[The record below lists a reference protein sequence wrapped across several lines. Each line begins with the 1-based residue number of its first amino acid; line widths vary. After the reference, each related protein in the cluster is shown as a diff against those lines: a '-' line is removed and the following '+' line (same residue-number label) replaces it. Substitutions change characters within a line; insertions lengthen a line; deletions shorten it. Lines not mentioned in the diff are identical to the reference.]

1 MKEQS
6 AAGILE
12 TTIEKVKNLVNV
24 STIIGEPMNIDGGI
38 TIIPVS
44 KVTYGFASG
53 GSDFPSKTNKEIF
66 GGGGGAGVTITPVAF
81 LVISDG
87 EVTIK
92 HITAFDN
99 AAERVVNLVPE
110 MFDKV
115 TSVVNKA
122 KKEKEKEKQLLMM
135 PRSMFPQFPQR
146 MFLPRTNKRFSNFI
160 IINLPPAYFKNMAGG

>member
-1 MKEQS
+1 MAEKS
-6 AAGILE
+6 AGAILAS
-12 TTIEKVKNLVNV
+12 TIEKIRDLVDT
-24 STIIGEPMNIDGGI
+24 STIIGEAIYSEGGV

-53 GSDFPSKTNKEIF
+53 GADFPSKGNQELF

-87 EVTIK
+87 EVTLK
-92 HITAFDN
+92 HITAYDN

-115 TSVVNKA
+115 TGLVKKT
-122 KKEKEKEKQLLMM
+122 KKEQAATE
-135 PRSMFPQFPQR
+135 
-146 MFLPRTNKRFSNFI
+146 
-160 IINLPPAYFKNMAGG
+160 AGDAQ

>member
-1 MKEQS
+1 MKDKTSS

-12 TTIEKVKNLVNV
+12 NTIEKVKDLVNV
-24 STIIGEPMNIDGGI
+24 STIIGEPITVNGGV

-53 GSDFPSKTNKEIF
+53 GSDFPSKSNQEIF

-81 LVISDG
+81 LVVDKYG
-87 EVTIK
+87 NVEIK

-99 AAERVVNLVPE
+99 AAERLVSLVPE

-115 TSVVNKA
+115 NVAVNKA
-122 KKEKEKEKQLLMM
+122 KMDKAFDKAVADIAVTAEENITE
-135 PRSMFPQFPQR
+135 S
-146 MFLPRTNKRFSNFI
+146 
-160 IINLPPAYFKNMAGG
+160 AE